1 MLNSFLTKTHT
12 LTPTLSLSK
21 IPLVFERGRERESM
35 DGYQLDLI
43 IPPH

>member
-21 IPLVFERGRERESM
+21 IPLVFERGREREFM
-35 DGYQLDLI
+35 DGN
-43 IPPH
+43 